1 MTHLLDTS
9 ALLAH
14 YLAEPGAARVQ
25 SLFEDTTVIAGTS
38 ILAFFEFDLRLHVLG
53 IAPPTRTAEL
63 ALYQTLLGEIVNVD
77 EAIRSEGIRL
87 RLSATNRISSMD
99 TLIAATASVRGATLV
114 HRDPH
119 FSAIPGNLLKQEM
132 LPPK

>member
-14 YLAEPGAARVQ
+14 YLAEPGATRVQ
-25 SLFEDTTVIAGTS
+25 ALFEDATAVTGTS
-38 ILAFFEFDLRLHVLG
+38 IVALFEFEIRLHQLG
-53 IAPPTRTAEL
+53 VDPATRMAETNRYR
-63 ALYQTLLGEIVNVD
+63 ALLSEIVNVD
-77 EAIRSEGIRL
+77 EAVRTEAVRL
-87 RLSATNRISSMD
+87 RTGATARASAMD
-99 TLIAATASVRGATLV
+99 TLIAATASLRGATLV

-119 FSAIPGNLLKQEM
+119 FMVIPAAMLKQEA

>member
-25 SLFEDTTVIAGTS
+25 ALFEDAAVVAGTS
-38 ILAFFEFDLRLHVLG
+38 ILALFEFEMRLHQLG
-53 IAPPTRTAEL
+53 IDASTRVAEVNRYR
-63 ALYQTLLGEIVNVD
+63 ALLNEIIIVD
-77 EAIRSEGIRL
+77 EAIRNEGVRL
-87 RLSATNRISSMD
+87 RIVATARASAMD
-99 TLIAATASVRGATLV
+99 TLIAATASLRGATLV

-119 FSAIPGNLLKQEM
+119 FTAIPASALKQEM